1 MSAQANTRANQNMS
15 NESIHIDVDAVESTT
30 TAISVTARIDYI
42 QRFSKQLTVVV
53 DKNPAVYS
61 QLARQYLAH
70 ISQESSKQEVNVAF
84 VAASS
89 KLNDIQMRCRLIE
102 QLFANTLFDP
112 EQSLA
117 VSILRLVKQNND
129 TITILIEHAQTL
141 SLQVK
146 YELCQ
151 LVDVAKKTQNNINV
165 VIFGL
170 EQAAQEVA
178 QNRTLFDKK
187 TSIIDASNGQ
197 VLALDHARF
206 KNKTTAFK
214 SDTWLKLSLAALVAM
229 LIAFTS
235 WFFLAEYENFSL
247 TDLPVKPP
255 IAETPKIVPQE
266 TPALITPSKTAR
278 SKFASTADINLALLG
293 QNSSK
298 QLLLATAERDD
309 ILQALVLAEPRINN
323 TNVAV
328 NIDEPAATS
337 TSIPALTNINIT
349 PKLVKPN
356 EVKLDEPNQLPLLP
370 LLPVI
375 LTEQYYLNA
384 EEGYVVQITGFTNL
398 SRLAT
403 FIKKN
408 KDLEYFSYQKNLNSQ
423 QFIVLTTKIYSD
435 KAQAIVAMNGLP
447 EVIKSLGSFLK
458 SVATIKREI
467 NIVNQ

>member
-255 IAETPKIVPQE
+255 IAEKPKIVPQE
-266 TPALITPSKTAR
+266 TPALITASKTAR

-293 QNSSK
+293 QKSSK
-298 QLLLATAERDD
+298 QLLLATAQRDD
-309 ILQALVLAEPRINN
+309 ILQALVLAEPTINN
-323 TNVAV
+323 TNAAV
-328 NIDEPAATS
+328 NIDEPAS
-337 TSIPALTNINIT
+337 TSIPALINIDIT

-356 EVKLDEPNQLPLLP
+356 EVKLDEPNQLP

-447 EVIKSLGSFLK
+447 EAIKSLGSFLK

>member
-1 MSAQANTRANQNMS
+1 MSAHANTRANQNIS
-15 NESIHIDVDAVESTT
+15 NESIHIDVDAVENTT

-42 QRFSKQLTVVV
+42 QRFSKQMTVVV

-70 ISQESSKQEVNVAF
+70 ISQESSKQEMNVAF

-129 TITILIEHAQTL
+129 AITILIEHAQAL

-170 EQAAQEVA
+170 EQAAQEVG
-178 QNRTLFDKK
+178 QNKTLFDNK

-206 KNKTTAFK
+206 KNKATVFK
-214 SDTWLKLSLAALVAM
+214 ADTWLRVSWVTLIITLVVF
-229 LIAFTS
+229 IA
-235 WFFLAEYENFSL
+235 WFLLVEYENFSL
-247 TDLPVKPP
+247 TELPENSLANEAPT
-255 IAETPKIVPQE
+255 ILQQE
-266 TPALITPSKTAR
+266 TPPLIASSKATR
-278 SKFASTADINLALLG
+278 SKFASTADINLALLD
-293 QNSSK
+293 QKSNEE
-298 QLLLATAERDD
+298 LLLAAAQRDD
-309 ILQALVLAEPRINN
+309 ILQALAFAEPSINN
-323 TNVAV
+323 VHAAV
-328 NIDEPAATS
+328 SLGKPT
-337 TSIPALTNINIT
+337 TIPALTHSQIT
-349 PKLVKPN
+349 PKLVKPKEIKLN
-356 EVKLDEPNQLPLLP
+356 EASNSPI
-370 LLPVI
+370 LPVA
-375 LTEQYYLNA
+375 LNEQYYLNA

-403 FIKKN
+403 FIKEN
-408 KDLEYFSYQKNLNSQ
+408 KDLEYFSYQKNLNAQ
-423 QFIVLTTKIYSD
+423 QFIVLTTEIYSD
-435 KAQAIVAMNGLP
+435 KAQAIVAMNALP
-447 EVIKSLGSFLK
+447 EAIKSLGSFLK
-458 SVATIKREI
+458 SVSTIKREI
-467 NIVNQ
+467 NTVNQ